1 MADFLLAQEGK
12 AMGSKGNWLF
22 DSRSS
27 KEQKRDWIDS
37 KASYLI
43 SRGHTRAYARQ
54 KAKEL
59 YRDLSR

>member
-1 MADFLLAQEGK
+1 
-12 AMGSKGNWLF
+12 MGSKGNWLF

-37 KASYLI
+37 KAIYLI

-59 YRDLSR
+59 YRNLSR

>member
-1 MADFLLAQEGK
+1 MAAFLLAQEGK
-12 AMGSKGNWLF
+12 ARGSKGNWLF

-37 KASYLI
+37 QAIYLI
-43 SRGHTRAYARQ
+43 SRGHTRSYARR
-54 KAKEL
+54 KAKEM